1 MSFFKR
7 NSLSAKKPSDLQAAT
22 KERER
27 SVETK
32 ESAAEHGKC
41 MLSRRNFLMYSGS
54 AAATASVI
62 SINLFPGTAQAQTL
76 PARVVTYP
84 RKLVAKLSQLQAN
97 VPVDFNYPDDG
108 RNASC
113 MVVKMGVQAGGGVGP
128 QRDVVGYSYMC
139 THQGGPLNGSYLATD
154 EHRTLGQCPFHLSLF
169 DLRRHGIIVSG
180 QAYESLPQVLLE
192 IDGDDIYAVGI
203 LGLLFGRNE
212 NLAQG

>member
-1 MSFFKR
+1 MSLFKR
-7 NSLSAKKPSDLQAAT
+7 TKTDHKNTHKDEEHAAAG
-22 KERER
+22 KQ
-27 SVETK
+27 
-32 ESAAEHGKC
+32 SAAKQGNC

-62 SINLFPGTAQAQTL
+62 SINLFPGTAQAQAL

-84 RKLVAKLSQLQAN
+84 RKRIAQLSDLKDN

-108 RNASC
+108 KNTSC
-113 MVVKMGVQAGGGVGP
+113 MVVKMGVQGGGGVGP
-128 QRDVVGYSYMC
+128 HRDIVGFSYMC
-139 THQGGPLNGSYLATD
+139 THQGGPLNGSYLATN

-212 NLAQG
+212 NLAHG